1 MSKKPMGRPSTYD
14 PAICDKIPPLGKLG
28 YSFEKICSELEV
40 AHSTMDNWAGAYP
53 DLRAAIDLA
62 KQYELAH
69 WEDLAQNHM
78 VEVPGGPRVNSSLWS
93 RSMAARFPSKYRE
106 NSKVEVSG
114 KDGGAIEVDMIHDF
128 GKHLMNELLASR
140 QKDAESSND

>member
-1 MSKKPMGRPSTYD
+1 
-14 PAICDKIPPLGKLG
+14 
-28 YSFEKICSELEV
+28 
-40 AHSTMDNWAGAYP
+40 MDNWAGAYP

-62 KQYELAH
+62 KQFELAY

-128 GKHLMNELLASR
+128 GKHLMDELLASR
-140 QKDAESSND
+140 QKDAEPNGN